1 MISALL
7 SYSVVIATLDRPA
20 RLEITLRTLLA
31 QTRPPAKIVIVDA
44 SRNDESRFRI
54 EALDSAVPI
63 DYRPAERAS
72 SARQRNEGAARVAT
86 PLIAFVD
93 DDVVLPPA
101 LFSRLIA
108 PFEAKGGGNVGGVA
122 GRIVGTGHPK
132 PKGLLRCYYR
142 ILAGYDDPTYGARLF
157 GAAINTFPCYE
168 EQVDSEDRNGLD
180 GLIESEWLS
189 STCVLFRRD
198 LFERERFPDFD
209 GYSFMEDVHLS
220 ARIGKTHR
228 LFFDGKA
235 LYEHHSAPT
244 AFKRNKA
251 ALASMAM
258 RNRSIVAR
266 EVMGRRGLSLAWAL
280 FLLRLLN
287 SAAILKRRAPGW
299 SEELKGT
306 WTRRGA

>member
-1 MISALL
+1 MIPAPL

-31 QTRPPAKIVIVDA
+31 QTRLPDKIVIVDA
-44 SRNDESRFRI
+44 SRNNESRARVD
-54 EALDSAVPI
+54 ALDSPVPI
-63 DYRPAERAS
+63 DYRSVERAS
-72 SARQRNEGAARVAT
+72 SARQRNEGAARVTT

-108 PFEAKGGGNVGGVA
+108 PFEAKEGGDVGGVA
-122 GRIVGTGHPK
+122 GRIVGTSHPK
-132 PKGLLRCYYR
+132 PKGVLRCYYR
-142 ILAGYDDPTYGARLF
+142 CLAGYDHPTYGARLF
-157 GAAINTFPCYE
+157 GPAINTFPCYE
-168 EQVDSEDRNGLD
+168 EQSDSGDRN

-266 EVMGRRGLSLAWAL
+266 EVMGRSGLSLAWAFL
-280 FLLRLLN
+280 LLRLLN

-299 SEELKGT
+299 SGELKGT
-306 WTRRGA
+306 WRRMAV